1 MKNVLFIFFILFFIS
16 SFSQDKGED
25 PIVIQF
31 SGIVIT
37 GDSAFGVPHVLVYV
51 PKSMRGTESNDIGY
65 FTMPALAGDSV
76 VIKHIGYKTQYIVLP
91 DGIEKQSYTY
101 IVDFKADTSEMA
113 EINIFPYPTYQL
125 FKQAFV
131 NADIPKDDNEE
142 NWKKNLDKE
151 NMKRMMM
158 GMTPSGYESYRTYT
172 LNEVQRIE
180 RGDLVT
186 VNPLTNV
193 FAWIS
198 LIQEI
203 NKKRK
208 VKKKEKEKDADY
220 SEF

>member
-1 MKNVLFIFFILFFIS
+1 MKNILFIFLLLFS
-16 SFSQDKGED
+16 VLSFSQDKSED
-25 PIVIQF
+25 LIVIQF

-37 GDSAFGVPHVLVYV
+37 GDSAFGVPHVLIYV
-51 PKSMRGTESNDIGY
+51 PKSMRGTETNDIGY

-76 VIKHIGYKTQYIVLP
+76 VVKHIGYKTQYIILP

-131 NADIPKDDNEE
+131 NADIPRDDNEE
-142 NWKKNLDKE
+142 NWRKNLNKKNLD
-151 NMKRMMM
+151 RMMK
-158 GMTPSGYESYRTYT
+158 GMAPSGYESYKTYT
-172 LNEVQRIE
+172 MQEVQRIE
-180 RGDLVT
+180 RGNNVN

-203 NKKRK
+203 NEKRK
-208 VKKKEKEKDADY
+208 IRKKEKKKDADY